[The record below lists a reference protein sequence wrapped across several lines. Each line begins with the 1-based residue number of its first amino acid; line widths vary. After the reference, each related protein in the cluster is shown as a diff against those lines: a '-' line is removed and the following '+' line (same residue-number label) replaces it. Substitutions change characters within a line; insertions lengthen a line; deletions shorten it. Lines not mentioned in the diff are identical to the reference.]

1 MHWGVPSMYDEYQ
14 ACISHSEQGQTE
26 KMMSQKVVE
35 VIAPEPVV
43 APVSVLGL
51 VELGGVAQVQVVRR
65 F

>member
-1 MHWGVPSMYDEYQ
+1 MYDEYQ
-14 ACISHSEQGQTE
+14 ACISHSGASELGQTE